1 MYKYLFVFLG
11 FLSFISCDTEK
22 DPMVIAIKN
31 LEKQAQSDNTVK
43 KELLGKY
50 TEYINTHYDKRSDI
64 LPYCVKGADLAME
77 MNQYIP
83 AANFQSIL
91 LREQYEPG
99 DLKKRVLELA
109 DIMDKR
115 KKTHASTVLRS
126 AYLQRYPDADNFE
139 TVKSKVPGEA
149 IDTRAYMDSLGSKIF
164 LDPDQIGINESAAR
178 NYVDACE
185 TFAMVLPD
193 HKDTPALLFKAAELA
208 KTVRTFP
215 KTLSLYDWIIDKYP
229 NYENAGLAL
238 FLKAFIMENQFKKF
252 DEAKALYAEFIEK
265 YPDHKFV
272 DDAQFSLEN
281 IGKSGE
287 EIMEIIEQRKKA
299 NEGNGREVETEPAT
313 E

>member
-1 MYKYLFVFLG
+1 
-11 FLSFISCDTEK
+11 
-22 DPMVIAIKN
+22 MVSAIKT
-31 LEKQAQSDNTVK
+31 LEKQAQTDESVK

-50 TEYINTHYDKRSDI
+50 TEFVNTHYETRPDI
-64 LPYCVKGADLAME
+64 MPYCVKGADLAME
-77 MNQYIP
+77 MKQYIP

-91 LREQYEPG
+91 LREQYEKD

-115 KKTHASTVLRS
+115 KKNHASNVLRS
-126 AYLQRYPDADNFE
+126 AYLQRYPNADNIE
-139 TVKSKVPGEA
+139 DVRKKVPAEA
-149 IDTRAYMDSLGSKIF
+149 LDTRVYMDSLGAKIF
-164 LDPDQIGINESAAR
+164 LDPDQIGINEIAAR

-252 DEAKALYAEFIEK
+252 DEAKKLYAEFIEK
-265 YPDHKFV
+265 YPDHKFA

-287 EIMEIIEQRKKA
+287 EIMEIIEQRRKA
-299 NEGNGREVETEPAT
+299 NEANGKEVETEPAT

>member
-1 MYKYLFVFLG
+1 MYKYFIVVLG
-11 FLSFISCDTEK
+11 LLLVISCDTEK
-22 DPMVIAIKN
+22 DPMVKAINN
-31 LEKQAQSDNTVK
+31 LEKQAQTDENVK

-50 TEYINTHYDKRSDI
+50 TELLNTHFDKKDVI

-77 MNQYIP
+77 MKQYIP

-91 LREQYEPG
+91 LREQYAKD
-99 DLKKRVLELA
+99 DLKKRILELA

-115 KKTHASTVLRS
+115 KKEHASNVLRS
-126 AYLQRYPDADNFE
+126 AYLQRYPDAENTADI
-139 TVKSKVPGEA
+139 KKMVPAEA
-149 IDTRAYMDSLGSKIF
+149 LDTRAYMDSLGAKIF
-164 LDPDQIGINESAAR
+164 MDPDQIGINEHAAR

-185 TFAMVLPD
+185 TFAMALPD
-193 HKDTPALLFKAAELA
+193 HPDTPVLLFKAAELA

-229 NYENAGLAL
+229 DYENAGLAL

-252 DEAKALYAEFIEK
+252 DEAKALYAEFIQK
-265 YPDHKFV
+265 YPDHKFA

-287 EIMEIIEQRKKA
+287 EIMEIIEQRRKA
-299 NEGNGREVETEPAT
+299 NEANGDTTGTNPETE
-313 E
+313 